1 MFCLLLAKSLIAA
14 FWAMNFPRALNLLHA
29 SCLQGFGTK
38 FWKLQQY
45 VQHAFNFLTE
55 IVCSMTVASFLI
67 FHVDGTCRV
76 LQQKKFF
83 ARVFKYYQAW
93 PFHCCIRSGTGN
105 CLVARTCSV
114 YRCCLMLDFVLSFW
128 SFSFLNPVIRALYS
142 CISRI
147 CSVLFFRSVLEKGL
161 ERWRRA
167 SSPCVWPR
175 LAVVVAIFSFLARGA
190 GCWKLGVCSVVFPCD
205 FAFAMYMERG

>member
-1 MFCLLLAKSLIAA
+1 MKTTIDNTTPYYEETCYWRDKAVKINYQLCKFSLRFCFVMFCLLLAKSLIAA

-76 LQQKKFF
+76 LQQKNSL
-83 ARVFKYYQAW
+83 RVFSNIIK
-93 PFHCCIRSGTGN
+93 PGHFT
-105 CLVARTCSV
+105 VAS
-114 YRCCLMLDFVLSFW
+114 
-128 SFSFLNPVIRALYS
+128 
-142 CISRI
+142 
-147 CSVLFFRSVLEKGL
+147 GL
-161 ERWRRA
+161 ELEIALWLELA
-167 SSPCVWPR
+167 AYIDVVWCWISSCHFGR
-175 LAVVVAIFSFLARGA
+175 
-190 GCWKLGVCSVVFPCD
+190 FP
-205 FAFAMYMERG
+205 F